1 MSGDVNVLGPA
12 GSSIN
17 ITTIPEP
24 YAAGLIAVGGLG
36 LIIARRLFR

>member
-24 YAAGLIAVGGLG
+24 YAAGLIFVGGLG
-36 LIIARRLFR
+36 LIIGRRIFR